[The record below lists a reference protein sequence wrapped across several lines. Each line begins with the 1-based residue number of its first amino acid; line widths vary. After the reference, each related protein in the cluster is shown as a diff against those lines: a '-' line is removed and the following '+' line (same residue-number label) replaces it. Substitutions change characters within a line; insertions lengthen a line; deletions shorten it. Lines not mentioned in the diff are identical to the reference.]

1 MRLLIAVPATLL
13 LLAAAPPSS
22 PPPAVVVQPVAVQ
35 NVSPAETFAGQVQAI
50 QSVNIIARVQAYIDK
65 VAFQEGGAV
74 QPGDLLFELQKAPY
88 EAAVLQAQGQLSQ
101 AQATQR
107 NAEANLSRDSR
118 AGELAI
124 SRQQIQ
130 QDEAAR
136 DEATGQLQAAQG
148 ALQMAEL
155 NLSYCTVSAPIAG
168 RIGRAQSTLGNL
180 VGPTSG
186 TLATIVETDPIRVF
200 FSVPDTELAS
210 MQVEQ
215 NGSPVDQTREQVI
228 KSMTLD
234 LNLPDGKRYPLTGK
248 IEFINNQV
256 DPATGSIT
264 FWGRFENP
272 NNVLIPGSYVSVAVR
287 RAKPQNAPV
296 VAVEAVQNDA
306 QGQFVLIVGKDDKV
320 QQQRVSLGKQIGQV
334 YIVEKGLT
342 GGEQVIVQGVQKV
355 HAGQEVQPS
364 EQPAMQADTSA
375 QSDGG

>member
-1 MRLLIAVPATLL
+1 MRRLIAVAATFL
-13 LLAAAPPSS
+13 LLAAAPPSP
-22 PPPAVVVQPVAVQ
+22 PPPAVVVQSVSVRD
-35 NVSPAETFAGQVQAI
+35 VSPAETFTGQVQAI

-65 VAFQEGGAV
+65 VAFQEGGVV
-74 QPGDLLFELQKAPY
+74 QPGELLFELQKAPY

-107 NAEANLSRDSR
+107 NAEANLSRDSH

-136 DEATGQLQAAQG
+136 DEATGQVQAAQG

-200 FSVPDTELAS
+200 FSVPDSELAS

-215 NGSPVDQTREQVI
+215 KSTAADQTREQLI
-228 KSMTLD
+228 KSMALD
-234 LNLPDGKRYPLTGK
+234 LKLPDGKRYPLTGK

-256 DPATGSIT
+256 DTATGSIT

-272 NNVLIPGSYVSVAVR
+272 NNVLIPGSYVSVDVR

-306 QGQFVLIVGKDDKV
+306 QGQFVLIVDKDDKV
-320 QQQRVSLGKQIGQV
+320 QQQRVTLGKQIGQV

-355 HAGQEVQPS
+355 HAGQEVKPS
-364 EQPAMQADTSA
+364 EQPALQADTSA
-375 QSDGG
+375 PSDGG

>member
-1 MRLLIAVPATLL
+1 MRRLIAVPATLL
-13 LLAAAPPSS
+13 LLAAAPPSP

-35 NVSPAETFAGQVQAI
+35 NVSPAETFIGQVQAI
-50 QSVNIIARVQAYIDK
+50 QSVAIIARVQAYIDK
-65 VAFQEGGAV
+65 VAFQEGGTV
-74 QPGDLLFELQKAPY
+74 QPGELLFELQKAPY

-101 AQATQR
+101 AQAAQR

-136 DEATGQLQAAQG
+136 DEATGQVQAAQG
-148 ALQMAEL
+148 ALQTAAL
-155 NLSYCTVSAPIAG
+155 NLSYCDVSAPIAG
-168 RIGRAQSTLGNL
+168 RIGRAQFTLGNL

-200 FSVPDTELAS
+200 FSVPDSELAS

-215 NGSPVDQTREQVI
+215 QGTAVDRTREQLI

-234 LNLPDGKRYPLTGK
+234 LKLPDGTRYPLTGK

-256 DPATGSIT
+256 DTATGAIT
-264 FWGRFENP
+264 FWGRFDNP
-272 NNVLIPGSYVSVAVR
+272 DNVLIPGSYVNVDVR

-306 QGQFVLIVGKDDKV
+306 QGQFVLIVDRDDKV
-320 QQQRVSLGKQIGQV
+320 RQQRVTLGKQIGQV

-355 HAGQEVQPS
+355 HAGQQVKPS
-364 EQPAMQADTSA
+364 EQPAPQANTSA
-375 QSDGG
+375 PSDEG